1 MEKTQW
7 VITEPGQA
15 HTPRKSAEPKR
26 KAPYA
31 AKQRIR
37 DGMSESQIEG
47 IKIWNAWHD
56 VLKENGLL
64 EDKPE

>member
-1 MEKTQW
+1 MW
-7 VITEPGQA
+7 NVG
-15 HTPRKSAEPKR
+15 HRGTPPEPKR

-31 AKQRIR
+31 PKQRTR
-37 DGMSESQIEG
+37 DDMTDSQKEG

-64 EDKPE
+64 EDKPQ